1 MKDGIRQRLDD
12 LEELLHEEYITG
24 EEYATARENLLLD
37 MGFDI
42 VPRLEGPARREPQA
56 AMQVRKRQGAGCGC
70 FLALLLLLIVAAGGA
85 LLALPEETLRQFPWT
100 EKLMGMEA
108 FQQVRQS
115 LEHFIDDLRGNPSLG
130 PSLEP
135 SLEPSFDAAGP
146 QLHSPAPDATA
157 PASVDEQIVEA
168 ASGDENGDE
177 ASTDEL
183 EQDADTPPD
192 EDLTDIL
199 P

>member
-12 LEELLHEEYITG
+12 LEGLLHEEYITG

-42 VPRLEGPARREPQA
+42 VPRLEGAARREPQA
-56 AMQVRKRQGAGCGC
+56 VMPVRKRQGTGCGC
-70 FLALLLLLIVAAGGA
+70 LLTLLLLLVVAAAGT
-85 LLALPEETLRQFPWT
+85 LLALPEETLRRFPWT
-100 EKLMGMEA
+100 EKLMDMEA

-115 LEHFIDDLRGNPSLG
+115 LEHFIDDLRGNP
-130 PSLEP
+130 PLEP
-135 SLEPSFDAAGP
+135 NPDAAGP
-146 QLHSPAPDATA
+146 QLCSLAPETIA
-157 PASVDEQIVEA
+157 PASADEPIAEAISVDEPE
-168 ASGDENGDE
+168 DE
-177 ASTDEL
+177 ASTDEP
-183 EQDADTPPD
+183 ERDADNPPD

>member
-42 VPRLEGPARREPQA
+42 VPRLEGPARREPQP
-56 AMQVRKRQGAGCGC
+56 AMQARKRQGAGCGC
-70 FLALLLLLIVAAGGA
+70 TLALLLLLVVAAGGA

-100 EKLMGMEA
+100 EKLMSMEA

-115 LEHFIDDLRGNPSLG
+115 LEHFIDDLRGN

-157 PASVDEQIVEA
+157 PASADERIEEA
-168 ASGDENGDE
+168 ASGEENGDGG
-177 ASTDEL
+177 STDEL
-183 EQDADTPPD
+183 EQDSDTPPD

>member
-42 VPRLEGPARREPQA
+42 VPRLEGAARREPQA
-56 AMQVRKRQGAGCGC
+56 VMPVRKRQGTGCGC
-70 FLALLLLLIVAAGGA
+70 LLALLLLLIVAAAGV
-85 LLALPEETLRQFPWT
+85 LLALPEETLRRLPWT

-115 LEHFIDDLRGNPSLG
+115 LEHFIDDLRGNP
-130 PSLEP
+130 PLEP
-135 SLEPSFDAAGP
+135 NPDAAGP
-146 QLHSPAPDATA
+146 QLCSPAPETIA
-157 PASVDEQIVEA
+157 PASADEPIAEAISVDEPE
-168 ASGDENGDE
+168 DE
-177 ASTDEL
+177 ASTDEP
-183 EQDADTPPD
+183 ERDADNPPD

>member
-1 MKDGIRQRLDD
+1 MKDGIKQRLDD

-42 VPRLEGPARREPQA
+42 VPRLEGAARREPQA
-56 AMQVRKRQGAGCGC
+56 VMPVRKRQGTGCGC
-70 FLALLLLLIVAAGGA
+70 LLALLLLLVVAAGGA

-115 LEHFIDDLRGNPSLG
+115 LEHFIDDLRGNP
-130 PSLEP
+130 PLEP
-135 SLEPSFDAAGP
+135 NPASADEPIAEAISV
-146 QLHSPAPDATA
+146 DATE
-157 PASVDEQIVEA
+157 DET
-168 ASGDENGDE
+168 
-177 ASTDEL
+177 STDEP
-183 EQDADTPPD
+183 ERDADNPPD

>member
-12 LEELLHEEYITG
+12 LEELLHEEYITE

-56 AMQVRKRQGAGCGC
+56 VLPIRKRQGAGCGC
-70 FLALLLLLIVAAGGA
+70 TLALLLLLVVAAGGA

-100 EKLMGMEA
+100 EKLMSMEA
-108 FQQVRQS
+108 FQQIRQS
-115 LEHFIDDLRGNPSLG
+115 LEHFIDDLRGN

-157 PASVDEQIVEA
+157 PASADERIEEA
-168 ASGDENGDE
+168 VSGEENGDGG
-177 ASTDEL
+177 STDEL

>member
-42 VPRLEGPARREPQA
+42 VPRLEGAARREPQA
-56 AMQVRKRQGAGCGC
+56 VMPVRKRQGTGCGC
-70 FLALLLLLIVAAGGA
+70 LLALLLLLIVAAAGV
-85 LLALPEETLRQFPWT
+85 LLALPEETLRRLPWT

-115 LEHFIDDLRGNPSLG
+115 LEHFIDDLRGNP
-130 PSLEP
+130 PLEP
-135 SLEPSFDAAGP
+135 NPDAAGP
-146 QLHSPAPDATA
+146 QLCSLAPVTIA
-157 PASVDEQIVEA
+157 PASADEPIAEAISVDEPE
-168 ASGDENGDE
+168 DE
-177 ASTDEL
+177 ASTDEP
-183 EQDADTPPD
+183 ERDADNPPD

>member
-42 VPRLEGPARREPQA
+42 VPRLEGAARREPQA
-56 AMQVRKRQGAGCGC
+56 VMPVRKRQGTGCGC
-70 FLALLLLLIVAAGGA
+70 LLALLLLLIVAAAGV
-85 LLALPEETLRQFPWT
+85 LLALPEETLRRLPWT
-100 EKLMGMEA
+100 EKLMDMEA

-115 LEHFIDDLRGNPSLG
+115 LEHFIDDLRGNP
-130 PSLEP
+130 PLEP
-135 SLEPSFDAAGP
+135 NPDAAGP
-146 QLHSPAPDATA
+146 QLRSPAPETIA
-157 PASVDEQIVEA
+157 PASADEPIAEAISVDEPE
-168 ASGDENGDE
+168 DE
-177 ASTDEL
+177 ASTDEP
-183 EQDADTPPD
+183 ERDADTPPD

>member
-42 VPRLEGPARREPQA
+42 VPRLEGAARREPQA
-56 AMQVRKRQGAGCGC
+56 VMPVRKRQGTGCGC
-70 FLALLLLLIVAAGGA
+70 LLALLLLLIVAAAGV
-85 LLALPEETLRQFPWT
+85 LLALPEETLRRLPWT

-115 LEHFIDDLRGNPSLG
+115 LEHFIDDLRGNP
-130 PSLEP
+130 PLEP
-135 SLEPSFDAAGP
+135 NPDAAGP
-146 QLHSPAPDATA
+146 QLCSLAPETIA
-157 PASVDEQIVEA
+157 PASAEEQITEEP
-168 ASGDENGDE
+168 SRDENGDE

>member
-12 LEELLHEEYITG
+12 LEELLHKEYITG

-42 VPRLEGPARREPQA
+42 VPRLEGPARREPQS
-56 AMQVRKRQGAGCGC
+56 AMQARKRQGAGCGC
-70 FLALLLLLIVAAGGA
+70 TLALLLLLVVTAGGA
-85 LLALPEETLRQFPWT
+85 LLALPEETLRRLPWT
-100 EKLMGMEA
+100 EKLMSMEA

-135 SLEPSFDAAGP
+135 SFDAAGP
-146 QLHSPAPDATA
+146 QLHSPTSTT
-157 PASVDEQIVEA
+157 PASADERIEEV
-168 ASGDENGDE
+168 ASREENGDGG
-177 ASTDEL
+177 STDEL
-183 EQDADTPPD
+183 EQDADTPSD

>member
-42 VPRLEGPARREPQA
+42 VPRLEGAARREPQA
-56 AMQVRKRQGAGCGC
+56 VMPVRKRQGTGCGC
-70 FLALLLLLIVAAGGA
+70 LLALLLLLIVAAAGV
-85 LLALPEETLRQFPWT
+85 LLALPEETLRRLPWT

-115 LEHFIDDLRGNPSLG
+115 LEHFIDDLRGNP
-130 PSLEP
+130 PLEP
-135 SLEPSFDAAGP
+135 NPDAAGP
-146 QLHSPAPDATA
+146 QLRSLAPETIA
-157 PASVDEQIVEA
+157 PASADEPIAEAISVDATE
-168 ASGDENGDE
+168 DE
-177 ASTDEL
+177 ASTDEP
-183 EQDADTPPD
+183 ERDADNPPD

>member
-12 LEELLHEEYITG
+12 LEELLHEGYITG
-24 EEYATARENLLLD
+24 DEYATARENLLLD

-42 VPRLEGPARREPQA
+42 VPRLEGAARREPQA
-56 AMQVRKRQGAGCGC
+56 VMPVRKRQGTGCGC
-70 FLALLLLLIVAAGGA
+70 LLALLLLLIVAAAGV
-85 LLALPEETLRQFPWT
+85 LLALPEETLRRLPWT

-115 LEHFIDDLRGNPSLG
+115 LEHFIDDLRGNPL
-130 PSLEP
+130 LEP
-135 SLEPSFDAAGP
+135 NPDAAGP
-146 QLHSPAPDATA
+146 QLCSPAPETIA
-157 PASVDEQIVEA
+157 PASADEPIAEAISVDEPE
-168 ASGDENGDE
+168 DE
-177 ASTDEL
+177 ASTDEP
-183 EQDADTPPD
+183 EWDADNPPD

>member
-42 VPRLEGPARREPQA
+42 VPRLEGPARREPQS
-56 AMQVRKRQGAGCGC
+56 AMQARKRQGAGCGC
-70 FLALLLLLIVAAGGA
+70 TLALLLLLVVAAGGA

-115 LEHFIDDLRGNPSLG
+115 LEHFIDDLRGNP
-130 PSLEP
+130 PIEP
-135 SLEPSFDAAGP
+135 NPDAAGP
-146 QLHSPAPDATA
+146 QLRSPAPETVA
-157 PASVDEQIVEA
+157 PASADEPIAEA
-168 ASGDENGDE
+168 ISGDESEDE
-177 ASTDEL
+177 ASTDEP
-183 EQDADTPPD
+183 EQDADTPSD